1 MPRISRG
8 YAQAVS
14 NSTFTKPR
22 RRNMKKI
29 AILTLALLATGVGM
43 SLSGM
48 VRAEDQ
54 PAAPPSQNSAPKDH
68 DGMMMGGDMQGMMK
82 MMGQMT
88 KMMEKCDQMM
98 QTKIDD
104 QKVKPGSPK
113 KEHRG

>member
-1 MPRISRG
+1 
-8 YAQAVS
+8 
-14 NSTFTKPR
+14 
-22 RRNMKKI
+22 MKKI
-29 AILTLALLATGVGM
+29 AILSLTLLATGVGM
-43 SLSGM
+43 SLPGM

-68 DGMMMGGDMQGMMK
+68 DGMMMGGDMQEMMK

-104 QKVKPGSPK
+104 QKEKTGSPTRDR
-113 KEHRG
+113 HG